1 MQVTKTITSF
11 SFTARYL
18 FVNKKCA
25 NFFFILMSVM
35 TLLVMI
41 MQKMVATIA
50 MMIVTIEIVVM
61 KVMVVMICR
70 L

>member
-11 SFTARYL
+11 SFTARY
-18 FVNKKCA
+18 FIVNEKCV
-25 NFFFILMSVM
+25 NFFFILMSVK

-41 MQKMVATIA
+41 MQKMVAMLA
-50 MMIVTIEIVVM
+50 MMIVAIEIVVM
-61 KVMVVMICR
+61 KMMVVMICR